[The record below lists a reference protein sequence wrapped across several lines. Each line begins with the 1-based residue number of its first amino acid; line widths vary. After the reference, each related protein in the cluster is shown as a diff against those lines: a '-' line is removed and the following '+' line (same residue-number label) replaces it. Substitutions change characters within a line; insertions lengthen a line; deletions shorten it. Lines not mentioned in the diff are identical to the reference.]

1 MAKGKKI
8 DIDKI
13 YDGVVKVPELT
24 LDDLIAD
31 AVARK
36 DKEGLEYLHTEST
49 KQVKRTL
56 RGVEMMIDQ
65 PLNIYRN
72 NYLKKYCGYKTKA
85 ERAKEAD
92 KEAKKAKAR
101 QEREDKFANAFK
113 MLED

>member
-13 YDGVVKVPELT
+13 YSGELKIPT
-24 LDDLIAD
+24 LDLKALIAD

-36 DKEGLEYLHTEST
+36 DKEGLEYLQTEST

-56 RGVEMMIDQ
+56 RGVEMEIDQ
-65 PLNIYRN
+65 PLNVYRN

-92 KEAKKAKAR
+92 KVAKKEKAR
-101 QEREDKFANAFK
+101 KEREDMFADAFK
-113 MLED
+113 MIEE

>member
-1 MAKGKKI
+1 MAKKGKI
-8 DIDKI
+8 DVEKI
-13 YDGVVKVPELT
+13 YSGEVKIPEIT

-36 DKEGLEYLHTEST
+36 SKEGLEYLQQEST

-65 PLNIYRN
+65 PLNIYRI

-92 KEAKKAKAR
+92 KQAKKDEERQAR
-101 QEREDKFANAFK
+101 ADKFAKAFAE
-113 MLED
+113 LGE